1 MIISDAPSN
10 VNSYSEPATAA
21 HSNCSA
27 TEFPPET
34 APTEAPPAS
43 DDWPPDDPSLYLDVK
58 GGRQYARPVAN
69 SGSIEFA
76 EGLERSANPL
86 QATDNYAGEAPPELR
101 SAGLP
106 CGEQAVALVQAMA
119 ADPSRNR
126 IEPTAADFERLRARS
141 VGHRSP
147 AAGSREPAGRD
158 AAKGNPHV
166 NNMGVVI
173 PSHLT
178 NAADPSAVDR
188 NRAGV
193 DYIAATLPCT
203 NQGGNDLESM
213 AYNVAK
219 YLYPDI
225 EPEYQEFGGQGYTHS
240 FGVPHGRIMFHPQ
253 RPEMGVHM
261 KLGGQALALL
271 TITPL
276 ELISTVVAMDGHFTR
291 LDPFM
296 DSDTVTM
303 GQIFQSEKGLVSNA
317 RADKRKFWG
326 NWSTGEAETITIG
339 SRTSGKYVR
348 IYDKAVEQGVDGTWT
363 RLEVELKSDVAHQ
376 AALYLLEGKTVQD
389 LITSS
394 IDFRDRTAD
403 EKVTRCP
410 RLSWWEDWLG
420 KATKLTFS
428 VEKAIEK
435 TVVETFDWLKRQVGP
450 TLSFLHQ
457 YFDQNPN
464 WLPEFCDDNKPRI
477 SPTRRQM
484 IAATPL
490 PKRLEVFAVA
500 TGDSKAVKRSKPE
513 KRQGAT
519 GLLDTLLA
527 AGVPRDELDLH
538 MIMGAA

>member
-1 MIISDAPSN
+1 MILPHADIP
-10 VNSYSEPATAA
+10 VNFA
-21 HSNCSA
+21 HSGCSA
-27 TEFPPET
+27 TEFPPEWT
-34 APTEAPPAS
+34 PTEAPPIV
-43 DDWPPDDPSLYLDVK
+43 DDWIPVDPSLSLEVN
-58 GGRQYARPVAN
+58 GARPYGRPFQN
-69 SGSIEFA
+69 SFSHG
-76 EGLERSANPL
+76 PK
-86 QATDNYAGEAPPELR
+86 R
-101 SAGLP
+101 SAGATSFEKDRSEAQTIDGQSTGKLSFAVRP
-106 CGEQAVALVQAMA
+106 SANGVPSGERPFVGN
-119 ADPSRNR
+119 ADPSR
-126 IEPTAADFERLRARS
+126 P
-141 VGHRSP
+141 VVHRSP
-147 AAGSREPAGRD
+147 VAGSATD
-158 AAKGNPHV
+158 AANGNPHV

-173 PSHLT
+173 PNAGES
-178 NAADPSAVDR
+178 AADPSAVDR
-188 NRAGV
+188 NRAGI
-193 DYIAATLPCT
+193 DYVAATLPCT
-203 NQGGNDLESM
+203 NKEGNDLESL

-271 TITPL
+271 TITPF
-276 ELISTVVAMDGHFTR
+276 ELVNTVVAMGGKFTR

-303 GQIFQSEKGLVSNA
+303 GTIFNSESSVVSNA
-317 RADKRKFWG
+317 RSDKRKFWG

-339 SRTSGKYVR
+339 SRSSGKYVR
-348 IYDKAVEQGVDGTWT
+348 IYDKAVEQGADGTWT
-363 RLEVELKSDVAHQ
+363 RLEVELKGDVANQ
-376 AALYLLEGKTVQD
+376 AARYLLDGKTVQD

-410 RLSWWEDWLG
+410 RLSWWDDWLG

-457 YFDQNPN
+457 YFDGDPD
-464 WLPEFCDDNKPRI
+464 WLSEFCDDNKPRI
-477 SPTRRQM
+477 SPARRQM

-490 PKRLEVFAVA
+490 PKRLEVLAVA
-500 TGDSKAVKRSKPE
+500 MGDPKAAKRPKPE
-513 KRQGAT
+513 KRQGVT

-538 MIMGAA
+538 LIMGAA